1 MESFRVVFGKREE
14 NNLAAI
20 CAYYVDSNGEVRFSQ
35 DKIHLYGLEKKFFT
49 PGQELVIFTDTNL
62 DLTFSILICFDL
74 NISPELTQLAVDN
87 GAEIIFSPTLIR
99 DIGMENWSIY
109 IRARALE
116 NRVPVVA
123 CNSIFAYFDQ
133 RFTGNSQS
141 IQFQVGEHSPVQ
153 LDPVQLNDEP
163 GVLLTTVNLEF
174 PNEIRHEQREERID
188 LSGLSIIKKH
198 S

>member
-1 MESFRVVFGKREE
+1 MEARE

-74 NISPELTQLAVDN
+74 NISPELTQIAVDN

-109 IRARALE
+109 IRL
-116 NRVPVVA
+116 
-123 CNSIFAYFDQ
+123 
-133 RFTGNSQS
+133 G
-141 IQFQVGEHSPVQ
+141 H
-153 LDPVQLNDEP
+153 
-163 GVLLTTVNLEF
+163 
-174 PNEIRHEQREERID
+174 
-188 LSGLSIIKKH
+188 
-198 S
+198 